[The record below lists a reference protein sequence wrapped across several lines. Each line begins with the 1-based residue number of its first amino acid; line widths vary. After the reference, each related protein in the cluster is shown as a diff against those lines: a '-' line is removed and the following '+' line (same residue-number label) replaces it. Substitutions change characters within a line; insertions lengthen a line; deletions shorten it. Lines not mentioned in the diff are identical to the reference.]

1 MRRGYLTVANRT
13 SGVDS
18 HKPASH
24 RFDRPWWGDR
34 AMGHVLL
41 RNQIAVHAGCVVR
54 RRNLP
59 RGTPVLR
66 LAAIG
71 LAGLAVGCYPARD
84 ADMAMSPQSRPM
96 PGYRNSSLPGNR
108 STSGYSSTP
117 GNRSNVG
124 AGRSTN
130 DRSSSKGSSQGTY
143 RASPNRASA
152 PRNLNAPLP
161 DLVPARPGSPVY
173 RTAPATPSPR
183 PDSGCGS
190 CPRGQA
196 APADPPAREPAQK
209 PVDAS
214 DDDRHP
220 SRWKKKLKAHYA

>member
-1 MRRGYLTVANRT
+1 
-13 SGVDS
+13 
-18 HKPASH
+18 
-24 RFDRPWWGDR
+24 
-34 AMGHVLL
+34 MGHELL
-41 RNQIAVHAGCVVR
+41 RSQITVQSDRVAR
-54 RRNLP
+54 RRIRPGVTL
-59 RGTPVLR
+59 VQR
-66 LAAIG
+66 LAMIG
-71 LAGLAVGCYPARD
+71 VACLAVGCYPARD

-96 PGYRNSSLPGNR
+96 PGYRMSSPPGNR
-108 STSGYSSTP
+108 SYSGYSSTP
-117 GNRSNVG
+117 GYRRKVG
-124 AGRSTN
+124 AGGST
-130 DRSSSKGSSQGTY
+130 SYQAPVKGNSQGTY
-143 RASPNRASA
+143 RASPSRASA

-173 RTAPATPSPR
+173 RNSPSTPPPQ

-196 APADPPAREPAQK
+196 APVDPPAREPAQK

>member
-1 MRRGYLTVANRT
+1 MRRGHQTVANRT
-13 SGVDS
+13 PGAGS

-24 RFDRPWWGDR
+24 RFDRPRWGDR

-41 RNQIAVHAGCVVR
+41 RNQFAVHARYFVR
-54 RRNLP
+54 HRNLP

-71 LAGLAVGCYPARD
+71 LACLAVGCYPARD

-96 PGYRNSSLPGNR
+96 SGYRNGSPPGNR

-117 GNRSNVG
+117 GYRSNVG
-124 AGRSTN
+124 TGGSTSY
-130 DRSSSKGSSQGTY
+130 RSSSKGSSQGTY
-143 RASPNRASA
+143 RASPNRVSA

-161 DLVPARPGSPVY
+161 DLVPARPGSPVN
-173 RTAPATPSPR
+173 RNSPSTPPPQ

-196 APADPPAREPAQK
+196 APVDPPTREPAQK